1 MEQLINDEKQRCNKI
16 EMLFKS
22 REKTLIDKTKKLVK
36 LQEQKKALKDS
47 GQDSRVSSMIKK
59 QRALLLKYEQEKEEM
74 NR

>member
-1 MEQLINDEKQRCNKI
+1 MEQLINDEKQRYNKI

-59 QRALLLKYEQEKEEM
+59 QRALVLKYEQEKEEM

>member
-1 MEQLINDEKQRCNKI
+1 MEQLINDEKQRYNKI
-16 EMLFKS
+16 EKLFKS
-22 REKTLIDKTKKLVK
+22 REKTRIDKTKKLVK

-59 QRALLLKYEQEKEEM
+59 QRVLLLKYEQEKEEM